1 MLFQLEWTR
10 LPRDFILDKEKWSK
24 QEVNTRLL
32 SHGHALLT
40 KGGQEQLKLV
50 AATIDDDMEKD
61 FKKRCYNLRDMT
73 IGLGKPRVGA
83 VWAARFNAQYPLY
96 RFQGGRQVKGPNDL
110 IEAII
115 SQPYDNKMRALI
127 HFVQNRMWGRGNVWA
142 VLLEN
147 KIKELLKL
155 EYTDEYCD
163 VKEGQA
169 SRKNHQ
175 GGSIKQIMVR
185 IKQSSFVNKFRR
197 ITKLHH
203 HEVLYQR
210 DVGTSKD
217 ILEVVPATIASHGF
231 QGCIG
236 LTAGHA
242 DLGKRKQ
249 NLTPQ
254 LWAQTAPAVKET
266 VPSVMGTQELH
277 HWFENQMRAGVTT
290 REELFASFQSD
301 PAGMHIETPPIEDD
315 ANTNMSP
322 FSDLSPLG
330 ADDGSTAT
338 VSTFSLF
345 PTLSWCC
352 FLIT

>member
-1 MLFQLEWTR
+1 M
-10 LPRDFILDKEKWSK
+10 
-24 QEVNTRLL
+24 
-32 SHGHALLT
+32 
-40 KGGQEQLKLV
+40 
-50 AATIDDDMEKD
+50 
-61 FKKRCYNLRDMT
+61 
-73 IGLGKPRVGA
+73 
-83 VWAARFNAQYPLY
+83 
-96 RFQGGRQVKGPNDL
+96 KGPNDL

-217 ILEVVPATIASHGF
+217 ILEVVPATIASRGF

-277 HWFENQMRAGVTT
+277 HWLKNQMRAGVTT